1 MKYKALVVMLSVA
14 GLAECPVIACADE
27 AAGNMRAVTATPSA
41 WAVVAE
47 QESNASQATIKAVP
61 SNVISE
67 PKAVSDAIESQTPE
81 KNGRVQSQP
90 LINNVPLSSFLTPA
104 KKAPAAVAAK
114 QDAAPSAPDTRP
126 LWKLFNQHEY
136 DRVEQGIA
144 RLQSQYPDW
153 KAPSELLSLLEQKR
167 REQRLEQV
175 IREQDTEALV
185 KLGEQY
191 PEAFSCAAIDK
202 AWALAA
208 ARATLGQRESLQ
220 PQLQH
225 LVTQCEKEEDRLAT
239 LYKAQHWLSR
249 EEWEALIALGA
260 ATPRTAR
267 GEALFQQLVYQNG
280 VEDLALAIKQ
290 HDNARVDSL
299 FEQLQPEIVARKDIS
314 QLLLVAWHDFKLERL
329 AAAQD
334 LFATA
339 LAMEPQND
347 NARYGLALVF
357 AREQNHEEA
366 ITVAQGLPA
375 GDAGRN
381 DLLLNAYL
389 ALAKQA
395 YGQQDSQ
402 QTLNYLQQAKQAGAL
417 PRYASL
423 MEAWSQFGL
432 GNTTQA
438 ADVFASLYQAQPDE
452 ESAAGV
458 MASYLKL
465 DRADDIAPLA
475 TTEPLASR
483 YKHHVAAGLFGQKRF
498 FEARALDADTY
509 GDAGGIA
516 APQAGAGIALRD
528 KSGTQGLSQ
537 LSIRQLPVLEAS
549 MPTGNYGELNVS
561 LREVRLDSG
570 TLSRDALVGSGSS
583 GAWRYSPT
591 TSTTGLEPR
600 VSWRDDVW
608 DIALGMTP
616 DNGEVSS
623 RPTGYVAHQSMS
635 KLATLTSSLYVEPV
649 RESILSYTGMRDPYT
664 GKQWGRVLRKGVRLN
679 GLQQLGNNWSVSAA
693 INLEYLD
700 GESVETN
707 RHAGVFA
714 SVGKNLDLPAFS
726 YAVLG
731 LGFNY
736 DHYQKNL
743 SHFTLG
749 HGGYFSPERFVSIGP
764 ALDFLTREN
773 QQFIV
778 KGRLAFATV
787 SIAEAASPWFPGN
800 DDGNSYA
807 SSKNNGM
814 SYTAEAT
821 GVWRINDRLQ
831 IGGALSERNAPQYRD
846 ETGMLFLRVLFESRQ
861 SVLSTDLPT
870 RTFNGLY

>member
-1 MKYKALVVMLSVA
+1 MLSLA
-14 GLAECPVIACADE
+14 GLAECPLIACAEE
-27 AAGNMRAVTATPSA
+27 APGNLRAMTATTSA
-41 WAVVAE
+41 WVVVAE
-47 QESNASQATIKAVP
+47 QDTGASQAKIRAVP
-61 SNVISE
+61 SNVISD

-90 LINNVPLSSFLTPA
+90 LINNVPLSSFLTSP
-104 KKAPAAVAAK
+104 KKAITPAAVN
-114 QDAAPSAPDTRP
+114 QVSQPSAPDTRP
-126 LWKLFNQHEY
+126 LWKLFNQHQY
-136 DRVEQGIA
+136 DRVEQDIA
-144 RLQSQYPDW
+144 RLERQHPDW
-153 KAPSELLSLLEQKR
+153 KAPPELLALLAQKR
-167 REQRLEQV
+167 REQQVDRAIHEQN
-175 IREQDTEALV
+175 REALV
-185 KLGEQY
+185 KLGELY
-191 PEAFSCAAIDK
+191 PEEFSCVAIDK
-202 AWALAA
+202 AWLLAA
-208 ARATLGQRESLQ
+208 SRSTTGQIEVLKA
-220 PQLQH
+220 QLQH

-239 LYKAQHWLSR
+239 LYKAEQWLAR
-249 EEWEALIALGA
+249 DEWGALIALSAG
-260 ATPRTAR
+260 TPRTAR

-290 HDNARVDSL
+290 HDTARVDKL
-299 FEQLQPEIVARKDIS
+299 FAQLQSEILARKDAS
-314 QLLLVAWHDFKLERL
+314 QILLVAWHDFKLERL

-334 LFATA
+334 LFAIA

-347 NARYGLALVF
+347 NARYGLALAFV
-357 AREQNHEEA
+357 REQNYEEA

-389 ALAKQA
+389 AQAKQA
-395 YGQQDSQ
+395 YEQKDSQ
-402 QTLNYLQQAKQAGAL
+402 QTLSYLREAKQAGAL

-438 ADVFASLYQAQPDE
+438 AEVFSTLYRAQPDE

-475 TTEPLASR
+475 TTEPLASQ

-498 FEARALDADTY
+498 FEARVLDAATY
-509 GDAGGIA
+509 GEVGGIA
-516 APQAGAGIALRD
+516 APQVGAGIALRD

-537 LSIRQLPVLEAS
+537 LSIRQVPVLEAS
-549 MPTGNYGELNVS
+549 MPTGSRGELNVS

-570 TLSRDALVGSGSS
+570 TLSRNALVGSGSS
-583 GAWRYSPT
+583 GAWQYSPVT
-591 TSTTGLEPR
+591 KTTGLEPR
-600 VSWRDDVW
+600 VSWRDDMW

-623 RPTGYVAHQSMS
+623 RPTGYVAYQSMG
-635 KLATLTSSLYVEPV
+635 KLANLTSSLYVEPV
-649 RESILSYTGMRDPYT
+649 RESLLSYTGIRDPYT
-664 GKQWGRVLRKGVRLN
+664 GKQWGRVLRKGLRLN
-679 GLQQLGNNWSVSAA
+679 GLQQLGNNWSVSGA

-764 ALDFLTREN
+764 SLDFLTREN

-800 DDGNSYA
+800 DDGNTYA

-814 SYTAEAT
+814 SYTAEAS
-821 GVWRINDRLQ
+821 GVWRINDKLQ
-831 IGGALSERNAPQYRD
+831 IGGALSERNAPQYKD

>member
-1 MKYKALVVMLSVA
+1 MLSLA
-14 GLAECPVIACADE
+14 GLAECPLIACAEE
-27 AAGNMRAVTATPSA
+27 APGNLRAMTATTSA

-47 QESNASQATIKAVP
+47 QDAGASPAKIKAVP

-90 LINNVPLSSFLTPA
+90 LINNVPLSSFLTSP
-104 KKAPAAVAAK
+104 KKATTPAAVNQAV
-114 QDAAPSAPDTRP
+114 QPSAPDTRP
-126 LWKLFNQHEY
+126 LWKLFNQHQY
-136 DRVEQGIA
+136 DRVEQDIA
-144 RLQSQYPDW
+144 RLEREHPDW
-153 KAPSELLSLLEQKR
+153 KAPPDLLALLVQKR
-167 REQRLEQV
+167 REQRLERAM
-175 IREQDTEALV
+175 REQDMEALV

-191 PEAFSCAAIDK
+191 PDAFSCAAIDK
-202 AWALAA
+202 AWVLAA
-208 ARATLGQRESLQ
+208 ARSTTGQIEALQ
-220 PQLQH
+220 AQLQY
-225 LVTQCEKEEDRLAT
+225 LVTRCEKEEDRLAT
-239 LYKAQHWLSR
+239 LYKAQQWLAR
-249 EEWEALIALGA
+249 EEWEALIALSAGTQRSA
-260 ATPRTAR
+260 H
-267 GEALFQQLVYQNG
+267 GEGLFQQLVYQNG
-280 VEDLALAIKQ
+280 VEDLELAIKQ
-290 HDNARVDSL
+290 QNNAMVDSL
-299 FEQLQPEIVARKDIS
+299 FAQLQPQILARKDVS

-334 LFATA
+334 LFVIA
-339 LAMEPQND
+339 LTMEPQND
-347 NARYGLALVF
+347 NARYGLALSYS
-357 AREQNHEEA
+357 RQQNHEEA
-366 ITVAQGLPA
+366 ITVAQGLPP

-389 ALAKQA
+389 AKAKQA
-395 YGQQDSQ
+395 YEQKDSQ
-402 QTLNYLQQAKQAGAL
+402 QALNYLQEAKQAGAL
-417 PRYASL
+417 PRYAAL
-423 MEAWSQFGL
+423 MQAWSKLEL
-432 GNTTQA
+432 GDTAHA
-438 ADVFASLYQAQPDE
+438 AEEFAALYRARPDE

-458 MASYLKL
+458 MASYLKQ
-465 DRADDIAPLA
+465 DRADDIATLA
-475 TTEPLASR
+475 STEPLASL

-498 FEARALDADTY
+498 FEARALDPASY
-509 GDAGGIA
+509 GEVGAIA
-516 APQAGAGIALRD
+516 APQASAEAAFRD

-537 LSIRQLPVLEAS
+537 LSIRQVPVLDAS
-549 MPTGNYGELNVS
+549 LPTGSSGELNVS

-570 TLSRDALVGSGSS
+570 TLSRNALVGSGNS
-583 GAWRYSPT
+583 GAWQYSPVT
-591 TSTTGLEPR
+591 KTTGLEPR

-635 KLATLTSSLYVEPV
+635 KLANLTSSLYVEPV
-649 RESILSYTGMRDPYT
+649 RESLLSYTGIRDPYT
-664 GKQWGRVLRKGVRLN
+664 GKQWGRVLRKGLRLN
-679 GLQQLGNNWSVSAA
+679 GLQQLGNNWSVSGA

-707 RHAGVFA
+707 RHAGMFA

-726 YAVLG
+726 YAVVGLG
-731 LGFNY
+731 LNY
-736 DHYQKNL
+736 DHYEKNL

-764 ALDFLTREN
+764 SLDFLTREN

-800 DDGNSYA
+800 EDGNTYA

-814 SYTAEAT
+814 SYTAEAS

-831 IGGALSERNAPQYRD
+831 IGGALSERNAPQYKD